1 MTTNMDY
8 DQPTF
13 SQSHVF
19 ENMRLRRI
27 VKENHSSEIT
37 QVGFFFNTKN
47 FDAPISFA
55 SNKTFDKRGA
65 VQRAESDTSNVLATV
80 GGCQLNVYDN
90 EHCGDHLDIMSNY
103 DLGQLD
109 PDNDENY
116 YRRSHE
122 LVTFCWLY
130 RFGDAYLVTAGG
142 DAEIHVLSLAKSEE
156 EQSLKGHTKPVL
168 YLEAHPKN
176 DNNIVSVSKDG
187 TVRLWDIDKGKC
199 LVIFECDATFATF
212 DPLGE
217 IIITGNA
224 RGEFRKWIIPTIEA
238 EEPLTMP
245 KSQSTL
251 LRKFNG
257 DNYIDSIRFTNNNSV
272 LSKSSNGKVEYWNLD
287 TEKTIRTFRVKT
299 GESTS
304 RFDVSL
310 DNQYLAVGSTRGS
323 IFIYHIESGELITEL
338 EHRRATKAI
347 KCCAFSRDCRQMI
360 AAGADGFIM
369 RYDYVSDDVLKEWE
383 EWKLRKN
390 E

>member
-1 MTTNMDY
+1 MDY

-156 EQSLKGHTKPVL
+156 EQSLKGHT
-168 YLEAHPKN
+168 N
-176 DNNIVSVSKDG
+176 
-187 TVRLWDIDKGKC
+187 
-199 LVIFECDATFATF
+199 
-212 DPLGE
+212 
-217 IIITGNA
+217 
-224 RGEFRKWIIPTIEA
+224 
-238 EEPLTMP
+238 
-245 KSQSTL
+245 
-251 LRKFNG
+251 
-257 DNYIDSIRFTNNNSV
+257 SIRFTNNNSV